1 MRYKKKKWQIVSAAL
16 AAMIAMQLCIP
27 SATFAAVP
35 TKKLKVITGFTE
47 LPEEVAHIQIP
58 ADAGENF
65 EDYLNFPETIE
76 ASVVEYKN
84 VDHQKNNADRRYPVT
99 CCRSVIIDR
108 NLDIQIRNRDC
119 SLQIGR
125 AHV

>member
-1 MRYKKKKWQIVSAAL
+1 MRYKKKKRQIVSAAL
-16 AAMIAMQLCIP
+16 AAVMAMQLCIP

-84 VDHQKNNADRRYPVT
+84 VDHQKNNADRDKGAEDEKAAAD
-99 CCRSVIIDR
+99 DR
-108 NLDIQIRNRDC
+108 DKKEDFGIAIR
-119 SLQIGR
+119 
-125 AHV
+125 HVF

>member
-1 MRYKKKKWQIVSAAL
+1 MADRICS
-16 AAMIAMQLCIP
+16 IGGND
-27 SATFAAVP
+27 SDAVMHTVCNVCCSP
-35 TKKLKVITGFTE
+35 YKKLKVITGFTE

-84 VDHQKNNADRRYPVT
+84 VDHQKIMRIAIRARKMRKRQQT
-99 CCRSVIIDR
+99 TVIRKKTRKLLPAVMQRKKI
-108 NLDIQIRNRDC
+108 
-119 SLQIGR
+119 
-125 AHV
+125 